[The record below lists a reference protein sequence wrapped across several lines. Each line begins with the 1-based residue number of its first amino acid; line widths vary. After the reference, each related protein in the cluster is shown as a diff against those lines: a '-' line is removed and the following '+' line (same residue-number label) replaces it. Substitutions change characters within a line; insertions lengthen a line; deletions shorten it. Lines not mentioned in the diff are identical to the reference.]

1 LTHLISKYF
10 AQKRGN
16 PLIKGKYQCYK
27 SGNEIFCQIYHFDEI
42 QLKKDV
48 KGILIKI
55 ESMFYYKGL
64 VYGYLMPLSTIF
76 QQYLIDG
83 GNWHTWGKSS
93 SSYKSMTN
101 FIISGCIKL
110 ILILLSRA

>member
-1 LTHLISKYF
+1 MPLYLYFLASWPSLTHLISKYF

-16 PLIKGKYQCYK
+16 LLIKGKYQCYK

-42 QLKKDV
+42 QVKKDV

-64 VYGYLMPLSTIF
+64 VYGYLMPFSTIF
-76 QQYLIDG
+76 QQYFRG
-83 GNWHTWGKSS
+83 
-93 SSYKSMTN
+93 
-101 FIISGCIKL
+101 
-110 ILILLSRA
+110 